1 MILLDTHAWIWW
13 MDAPGRLPRR
23 VRARLRD
30 AKEIGVSAISCWEIA
45 VLVDRGRLEL
55 DRDVLLWIRQS
66 LAQPR
71 MSLVPLAPEIA
82 VAAARLSTDFPGDP
96 GDRIIYSTARHHGW
110 QLVTADD
117 RIREHD
123 PVSTIW

>member
-1 MILLDTHAWIWW
+1 
-13 MDAPGRLPRR
+13 MDAPSRLPRR
-23 VRARLRD
+23 VRTRLRD

-45 VLVDRGRLEL
+45 MLVDRGRLQL

-82 VAAARLSTDFPGDP
+82 VAAAQLSTRFPGDP
-96 GDRIIYSTARHHGW
+96 GDRIIYSTARQHGW

-117 RIREHD
+117 HIREHD
-123 PVSTIW
+123 PALTIW